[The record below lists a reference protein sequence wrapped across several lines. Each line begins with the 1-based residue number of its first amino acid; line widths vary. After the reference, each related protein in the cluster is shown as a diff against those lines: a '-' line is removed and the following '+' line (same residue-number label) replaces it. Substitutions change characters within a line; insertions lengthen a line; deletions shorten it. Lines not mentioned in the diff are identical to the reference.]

1 MDDKQKKL
9 NAVSEALQRKIIFL
23 LSGRPTGKIE
33 LTVEINVSQGF
44 KGDVFLQTK
53 PVSGERISFNEIK

>member
-1 MDDKQKKL
+1 MDEKEKKICMITD
-9 NAVSEALQRKIIFL
+9 ALQRKIIFL

-44 KGDVFLQTK
+44 VGSANLSLRKDSMEKIF
-53 PVSGERISFNEIK
+53 

>member
-9 NAVSEALQRKIIFL
+9 NAVSEALQRKIILL
-23 LSGRPTGKIE
+23 LSGKPTGKIE

-44 KGDVFLQTK
+44 MGDVFLQTK
-53 PVSGERISFNEIK
+53 PVSRERISFNEIK

>member
-1 MDDKQKKL
+1 MDEKEKKICMIT
-9 NAVSEALQRKIIFL
+9 EALQRKIIFL

-44 KGDVFLQTK
+44 VGSANLSLRKDSMEKIF
-53 PVSGERISFNEIK
+53 